1 MRILIEHVGNFDGI
15 RFRCSRGDEKN
26 FSPYEKSLNI
36 TSFQEHSEERENA
49 LF

>member
-1 MRILIEHVGNFDGI
+1 MCEKFLTQP
-15 RFRCSRGDEKN
+15 RGDEKN
-26 FSPYEKSLNI
+26 FFPYENSLNI